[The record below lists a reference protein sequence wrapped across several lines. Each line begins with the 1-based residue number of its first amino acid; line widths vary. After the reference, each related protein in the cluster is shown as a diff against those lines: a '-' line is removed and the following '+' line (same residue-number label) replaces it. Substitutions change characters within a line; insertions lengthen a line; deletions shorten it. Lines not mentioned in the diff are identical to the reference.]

1 MYEICATDMEF
12 EQCKPHKERIR
23 LVVPYA
29 VIHYIISG
37 SGTINGQK
45 VTKGSAFVSSMNSYM
60 DYYPDR
66 KDPWSYIYIRLYGE
80 GLKKAFN
87 EVGFENGTSVIPFT
101 KHTELK
107 NLLSLFRSIGALEN
121 RDGGKIIANALFMLH
136 KETYDES
143 DNVGM
148 QKRNV
153 QLIKKYIDNNYFN
166 KITVTDISKKF
177 NLSDKYIRNLFVKY
191 VGVSTKQYIQ
201 NKRMERAKTLL
212 LETDIS
218 ISTVALSVG
227 YDDALLFSKMFSKH
241 FSLSPQKYRKQ
252 NGLQRE

>member
-1 MYEICATDMEF
+1 MYEIYATDMEF
-12 EQCKPHKERIR
+12 EQCSPDKKRIR

-45 VTKGSAFVSSMNSYM
+45 VTKGSAFVSSMYSYL

-66 KDPWSYIYIRLYGE
+66 NDPWSYIYIRLYGE

-87 EVGFENGTSVIPFT
+87 EVGFEEGAHVIPFT
-101 KHTELK
+101 KQTELK
-107 NLLSLFRSIGALEN
+107 SLLVLHKAIAASEN
-121 RDGGKIIANALFMLH
+121 QDRGKVIANALFMLH
-136 KETYDES
+136 KEKDIDRETL
-143 DNVGM
+143 GM
-148 QKRNV
+148 QEHNAHM
-153 QLIKKYIDNNYFN
+153 IKNYIDNNYFK
-166 KITVTDISKKF
+166 KITVLDISEKF
-177 NLSDKYIRNLFVKY
+177 HLSKNYIRNLFVKY
-191 VGVSTKQYIQ
+191 FDVSPKKYIQ
-201 NKRMERAKTLL
+201 DKRMDRARILL
-212 LETDIS
+212 LETNNS
-218 ISTVALSVG
+218 ISTIALSVG